1 MAYIDRMSAVQPRFG
16 EGSEAKHSDHP
27 NTGPR
32 YELRFRSL
40 FREGRGWSFPC
51 DATGHVDMDSMS
63 ERARNNYMF
72 ARAVI
77 GIEVAH
83 PCVQATH

>member
-1 MAYIDRMSAVQPRFG
+1 MAYIDRMSAVQPGGG
-16 EGSEAKHSDHP
+16 EGSEVKPTDQTP
-27 NTGPR
+27 GPR

-51 DATGHVDMDSMS
+51 DATGRVDMDSWS

-77 GIEVAH
+77 GIEVDT
-83 PCVQATH
+83 PCVLARP